1 MSKKTD
7 PEAREQELLSIIKG
21 LKDENAI
28 LLSRLDSY
36 EKDGVDKLFNAL
48 QRKANEMADLLNKYK
63 LTDID
68 IDDRNS
74 KAFERIK
81 VVWTDAK
88 TISESIQA
96 LKMATAKPE
105 EQVQE
110 KKIEKRALTAEGIAQ
125 LVGNQAGQK

>member
-7 PEAREQELLSIIKG
+7 PEAREQELLAAIKG

-36 EKDGVDKLFNAL
+36 ERDGVDKLFNAL

-105 EQVQE
+105 EQTQE

>member
-1 MSKKTD
+1 MSKKN
-7 PEAREQELLSIIKG
+7 EESREQELLSVIKG

-28 LLSRLDSY
+28 LSSKLLSY
-36 EKDGVDKLFNAL
+36 ENDGVDKLFNAL

-68 IDDRNS
+68 IGDRNS
-74 KAFERIK
+74 KEFERLK

-105 EQVQE
+105 EVQD
-110 KKIEKRALTAEGIAQ
+110 KKVEKRALTAEGIAQ
-125 LVGNQAGQK
+125 LYGNQAGQR

>member
-7 PEAREQELLSIIKG
+7 PEAREQELLAAIKG

-36 EKDGVDKLFNAL
+36 ERDGVDKLFNAL

-96 LKMATAKPE
+96 LKMAIAKPE
-105 EQVQE
+105 EQTQE

>member
-7 PEAREQELLSIIKG
+7 PEAREQELLAAIKG

-63 LTDID
+63 LIDID

>member
-63 LTDID
+63 LIDID

>member
-68 IDDRNS
+68 IDDSKS
-74 KAFERIK
+74 KAFERIRIA
-81 VVWTDAK
+81 WTDSK

>member
-7 PEAREQELLSIIKG
+7 PEAREQELLAAIKK

-63 LTDID
+63 LIDID

-105 EQVQE
+105 EQVE

>member
-7 PEAREQELLSIIKG
+7 PEAREQELLAAIKG

>member
-7 PEAREQELLSIIKG
+7 PEAREQELLAAIKK

>member
-36 EKDGVDKLFNAL
+36 ERDGVDKLFNAL